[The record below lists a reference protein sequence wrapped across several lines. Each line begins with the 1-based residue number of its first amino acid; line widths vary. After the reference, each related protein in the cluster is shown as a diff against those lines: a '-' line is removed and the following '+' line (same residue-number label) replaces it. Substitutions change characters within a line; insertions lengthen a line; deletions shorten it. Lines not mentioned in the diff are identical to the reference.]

1 MTLGEDRGLAPQVLV
16 IEDEQ
21 PVRRFLRA
29 GLEGEGFRMLEAAT
43 AADGLRLAAHHGP
56 DVVLLDLGL
65 PDQDGLEVLQR
76 LREWSQVPV
85 IVLSARGAE
94 AQKVAAL
101 DAGADDYLVKPFSV
115 PELLARVRV
124 SLRHAAR
131 VQSEADVSVFELG
144 PLRVDLLRRRV
155 TVDAS
160 EVHLTRIEYRMLM
173 TLVRNAGKVVTH
185 RQLLQ
190 AVWGPGNEEQTQYLR
205 VHMTHLRRKLERD
218 PLRPRFITTEPGVGY
233 RLRDEYTP

>member
-1 MTLGEDRGLAPQVLV
+1 MSVAETGALAPQVLV

-21 PVRRFLRA
+21 PVRRFLRLC
-29 GLEGEGFRMLEAAT
+29 LEGEGFRMLEAAT
-43 AADGLRLAAHHGP
+43 AEDGLLAAAQRAP
-56 DVVLLDLGL
+56 DLVLLDLGL
-65 PDQDGLEVLQR
+65 PDRDGLEVLQR
-76 LREWSQVPV
+76 LREWSQMPI

-101 DAGADDYLVKPFSV
+101 DAGADDYLVKPFGVS
-115 PELLARVRV
+115 ELLARIRV
-124 SLRHAAR
+124 SLRHTAR
-131 VQSEADVSVFELG
+131 VQSGADASVFEVG
-144 PLRVDLLRRRV
+144 PLRVDLGRRRV

-190 AVWGPGNEEQTQYLR
+190 AVWGPGHEDQTHYLR
-205 VHMTHLRRKLERD
+205 VHMTHLRRKLESD